1 MALVPNATPI
11 TVLASRKASYAP
23 TLSPDGIATLPSGT
37 AAAFFP
43 DGVVDTVAANAVA
56 AGIVSASGVLSP
68 VDLVPG
74 TIYHVTTTPAA
85 GFTSGRFSAGNIV
98 GPVIKPGD
106 NVTGA

>member
-11 TVLASRKASYAP
+11 TVLASRKASYAVW
-23 TLSPDGIATLPSGT
+23 LSPDGIATLPSGT

-43 DGVVDTVAANAVA
+43 DGVNTAVPANAVA
-56 AGIVSASGVLSP
+56 AGIVSASGILSP
-68 VDLVPG
+68 VDLQPG
-74 TIYHVTTTPAA
+74 AIYHVITTPAA
-85 GFTSGRFSAGNIV
+85 GFTSGRFNAGAIV